1 MPEIARQ
8 ALDLFE
14 ARPLTCVGV
23 AIAVILY
30 LNLMMSGPR
39 IR

>member
-1 MPEIARQ
+1 MPEFVRQ
-8 ALDLFE
+8 AIELFE

-30 LNLMMSGPR
+30 INLMLSDPR

>member
-1 MPEIARQ
+1 MPDVLRQ

-14 ARPLTCVGV
+14 ARPLTCVGCL
-23 AIAVILY
+23 IAAILY
-30 LNLMMSGPR
+30 LNLMNSGPR